1 MLTGAGDISYEVITL
16 STYFSTFFLYSH
28 SFTLRTDSQ
37 KSDNS
42 NIFQEICQIPRFDLD
57 LSLKKAT

>member
-1 MLTGAGDISYEVITL
+1 MLTGAGDISYDVITL

-28 SFTLRTDSQ
+28 SFTLRTDSR

-42 NIFQEICQIPRFDLD
+42 EIYF
-57 LSLKKAT
+57 KKFAKYLGLT